1 MSSVS
6 SLSSSTSGIY
16 GGANRITGLASGLD
30 TDALV
35 ESMTS
40 LTRSKIAKQ
49 NQQKQILQWQMDA
62 FRSISSKLIDFQEKY
77 TSYASSTNLR
87 SSSFF
92 GKNLITAVGDNSKYI
107 SVSGVSQNA
116 SNIMIT
122 GIEKLAKNANAVSQT
137 KVSDQTL
144 SGTMSD
150 DITTSKFAGKTLSIK
165 FGDRTHTITLDRDKT
180 YDTVDNLVKEIN
192 AQFEKIDDVSVGD
205 DVMKLSDVIEVTND
219 GGSLTLQ
226 AKAGYTGNNLQI
238 KGGSDTLL
246 KAIGWEKSEDKTGV
260 GPIKGTETLTDPDMV
275 NKYQEKK
282 TLADML
288 LGEGKSITFSLDG
301 KTAQIA
307 MPNKDTKLKDG
318 ITSIIDN
325 DGNLDK
331 TNFAKY
337 LEEKLADVYGA
348 GRVTVDISG
357 SDIKFA
363 TKEGSNSILE
373 VTAISSEVQKG
384 LGIKIGESNRV
395 NLNATVAESGLA
407 GSGVDL
413 ANVSINGI
421 TLQEMVGNDA
431 EGKPKDLSKM
441 SVSEIMKAINK
452 SDANVNITYI
462 KEADKFSIT
471 STIDGAGGS
480 TDIAGDAATL
490 FGIDPDQIQAGE
502 DAVIYVDYDGEG
514 GIGPVELHRSSN
526 TIDIDGMSVT
536 LKGTFTSDANDPE
549 SVITFDAKAD
559 TEKVTTAVKD
569 MIAAFNE
576 IIELSNTEVSTK
588 RNRDYEP
595 LTDEQKAEM
604 TEEQIELWEEKAKAG
619 MLFNDSDLRSF
630 TTDIRFLFSGDL
642 NTVSMLE
649 EMGITESNVYSD
661 HGKLSFDEE
670 KFKAYFEKNPDAVAE
685 LFTADPGT
693 VTNADGTT
701 STTKGGIM
709 TQIYDVFEKYAATT
723 GSTKGVFVEKAG
735 APESPLSILNNFLQ
749 TSINDIDEYIS
760 TLQEKLEDETERYY
774 QQFASLEVYIQQM
787 NSQSSWLSQQIS
799 Y

>member
-1 MSSVS
+1 MSSIS

-49 NQQKQILQWQMDA
+49 NQDKQLLQWQMEA

-107 SVSGVSQNA
+107 SISGVSKNA

-122 GIEKLAKNANAVSQT
+122 GIEQLAKNANAVS
-137 KVSDQTL
+137 KNPVSDQAL

-150 DITTSKFAGKTLSIK
+150 NITTSQFAGKTLSIK
-165 FGDRTHTITLDRDKT
+165 FGDKTHTITLDKDKT
-180 YDTVDNLVKEIN
+180 YDTVDDLVNEIN
-192 AQFEKIDDVSVGD
+192 AQFEKIDDVTVGD
-205 DVMKLSDVIEVTND
+205 EVKKLSDVIEVTND

-226 AKAGYTGNNLQI
+226 AKDGYTGNNLQI
-238 KGGSDTLL
+238 KGGSDSLL
-246 KAIGWEKSEDKTGV
+246 KAIGWEKSEDKVNTGA
-260 GPIKGTETLTDPDMV
+260 IKGTETLTDGDMV
-275 NKYQEKK
+275 NKYQETK

-288 LGEGKSITFSLDG
+288 FGKGKSITFSLNG
-301 KTAQIA
+301 KTAEIA
-307 MPNKDTKLKDG
+307 MPENKADY
-318 ITSIIDN
+318 IT
-325 DGNLDK
+325 DGNVDTGKLQG
-331 TNFAKY
+331 Y
-337 LEEKLADVYGA
+337 LNAELEKAFGK
-348 GRVTVDISG
+348 GRVTAEIDGKDISFTTT
-357 SDIKFA
+357 D
-363 TKEGSNSILE
+363 TTSILE
-373 VTAISSEVQKG
+373 VTAVSSDVKKG
-384 LGIKIGESNRV
+384 LGISVGESNRV
-395 NLNATVAESGLA
+395 NLNATAAESGLL
-407 GSGVDL
+407 GSGADL
-413 ANVSINGI
+413 ANVEINGI
-421 TLQEMVGNDA
+421 KLQDMVGKDA
-431 EGKPKDLSKM
+431 EGNPKDLSKM
-441 SVSEIMKAINK
+441 SISEIMKAINN

-471 STIDGAGGS
+471 STMEGAGGEVVLNEEAS
-480 TDIAGDAATL
+480 KL
-490 FGIDPDQIQAGE
+490 FGGNQSVSDGFNYQAGQ
-502 DAVIYVDYDGEG
+502 DAIVYVDYDGEG
-514 GIGPVELHRSSN
+514 GADPVKLQRSSN

-536 LKGTFTSDANDPE
+536 LKGTFKSDPNDPQ

-559 TEKVTTAVKD
+559 TEKVTTAVKE
-569 MIAAFNE
+569 MIDAFNE
-576 IIELSNTEVSTK
+576 IIKLSNDEVSTK
-588 RNRDYEP
+588 RNRDYAP

-604 TEEQIELWEEKAKAG
+604 TEEQIELWEEKAKEG
-619 MLFNDSDLRSF
+619 MLFNDSDLRAF

-642 NTVSMLE
+642 KTVSMLE
-649 EMGITESNVYSD
+649 EMGITESSSYSD

-685 LFTADPGT
+685 LFTAEPGT
-693 VTNADGTT
+693 VTNEDGTT
-701 STTKGGIM
+701 TTTKGGIM

-723 GSTKGVFVEKAG
+723 GATKGVFVEKAG
-735 APESPLSILNNFLQ
+735 APEAPLSILNNTLQ

-760 TLQEKLEDETERYY
+760 TLQEKLENETERYY

-787 NSQSSWLSQQIS
+787 NSQSSWLSQQMS

>member
-1 MSSVS
+1 MSSIS
-6 SLSSSTSGIY
+6 SLSSATSGIY

-49 NQQKQILQWQMDA
+49 NQDKQLLQWQMEA
-62 FRSISSKLIDFQEKY
+62 FRSISSKLIEFQEKY

-107 SVSGVSQNA
+107 SISGVSKNA

-122 GIEKLAKNANAVSQT
+122 GIEQLAKNANAVS
-137 KVSDQTL
+137 KNPVSDQAL

-150 DITTSKFAGKTLSIK
+150 NITTSQFAGKTLSIK
-165 FGDRTHTITLDRDKT
+165 FGDRTHTITLDKDKT
-180 YDTVDNLVKEIN
+180 YDTVDDLVKEIN
-192 AQFEKIDDVSVGD
+192 AQFEKIDDVSVGG
-205 DVMKLSDVIEVTND
+205 KIKTLSDVIEVTND

-238 KGGSDTLL
+238 KGGSDSLL
-246 KAIGWEKSEDKTGV
+246 KAIGWEKSEDKVNTGA
-260 GPIKGTETLTDPDMV
+260 IKGTETLTDPDMV
-275 NKYQEKK
+275 NKYQKEN

-288 LGEGKSITFSLDG
+288 FGKGKSITFSLNG
-301 KTAQIA
+301 KTAEIA
-307 MPNKDTKLKDG
+307 MPEDKADYVDA
-318 ITSIIDN
+318 
-325 DGNLDK
+325 DGNVDTGKLQD
-331 TNFAKY
+331 Y
-337 LEEKLADVYGA
+337 LNDELKKAFGK
-348 GRVTVDISG
+348 GRVTAEIDGKDISFTTTD
-357 SDIKFA
+357 S
-363 TKEGSNSILE
+363 TSILE
-373 VTAISSEVQKG
+373 VTAINSDVKKG
-384 LGIKIGESNRV
+384 LGISVGESNRI
-395 NLNATVAESGLA
+395 NLNATVAESGLL
-407 GSGVDL
+407 GSSVNL
-413 ANVSINGI
+413 ANVEINGI
-421 TLQEMVGNDA
+421 KLQDMVGKDA
-431 EGKPKDLSKM
+431 EGNPKDLSKM
-441 SVSEIMKAINK
+441 SVSEIMKAINN

-471 STIDGAGGS
+471 STVEGAGGE
-480 TDIAGDAATL
+480 IEFNEAARQL
-490 FGIDPDQIQAGE
+490 FGGGKENQGNYFTYQKGQ
-502 DAVIYVDYDGEG
+502 DAIVYVDYDGEG
-514 GIGPVELHRSSN
+514 GAGPVKLQRSSN

-536 LKGTFTSDANDPE
+536 LKGTFKSDPNDPQ

-559 TEKVTTAVKD
+559 TEKVTTAVKE
-569 MIAAFNE
+569 MIDAFNE
-576 IIELSNTEVSTK
+576 IIKLSNDEVSTK
-588 RNRDYEP
+588 RNRDYAP

-604 TEEQIELWEEKAKAG
+604 TEEQIELWEEKAKEG
-619 MLFNDSDLRSF
+619 MLFNDSDLRAF

-642 NTVSMLE
+642 KTVSMLE
-649 EMGITESNVYSD
+649 EMGITESTSYSD

-685 LFTADPGT
+685 LFTAEPGT
-693 VTNADGTT
+693 VTNEDGTT
-701 STTKGGIM
+701 TTTKGGIM

-735 APESPLSILNNFLQ
+735 APESPLSILNNSLQ
-749 TSINDIDEYIS
+749 TSINDIDKYIS
-760 TLQEKLEDETERYY
+760 TLQEKLENETERYY

-787 NSQSSWLSQQIS
+787 NSQSSWLSQQFA